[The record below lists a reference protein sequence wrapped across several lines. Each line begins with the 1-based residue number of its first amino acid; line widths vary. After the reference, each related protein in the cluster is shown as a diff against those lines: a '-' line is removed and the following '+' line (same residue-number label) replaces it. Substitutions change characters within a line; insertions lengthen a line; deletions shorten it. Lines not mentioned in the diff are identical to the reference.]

1 LILIVSAIKLEV
13 FAILKRMKKV
23 KILNKRIPSVHEGYI
38 NNKKIIL
45 VISGVGKDNASVAS
59 EFISSKFLENA
70 PGENN
75 KGHILERIII
85 CGVSGALK
93 EELTTGDVIVCNKIS
108 LGDLNSCKISNS
120 MKLRNSEKAL
130 EKEVE
135 KALVLNNS
143 FFGKK
148 LESETRENKLYFK
161 LFFSGSLLTVNN
173 ILADVEE
180 KKLAG
185 ERFGADIA
193 DMESYWI
200 LKNLTYSKI
209 KTNVLCIR
217 AVSDGLNFSLT
228 ESLQNLIRN
237 GNINYHQ
244 VFLFILKNSMNFF
257 RLISAGINFRKAC
270 RSLHFFIENI
280 CKF

>member
-1 LILIVSAIKLEV
+1 
-13 FAILKRMKKV
+13 
-23 KILNKRIPSVHEGYI
+23 
-38 NNKKIIL
+38 
-45 VISGVGKDNASVAS
+45 VGKDNASAAS

-70 PGENN
+70 LGENN

-93 EELTTGDVIVCNKIS
+93 EGLSIGDVVVCDRILLRDSNFCRIVNTIR
-108 LGDLNSCKISNS
+108 
-120 MKLRNSEKAL
+120 LRNPEKSSEKAL

-135 KALVLNNS
+135 KELVLNNG
-143 FFGKK
+143 FFRKK
-148 LESETRENKLYFK
+148 SEPESRKNKLYFK
-161 LFFSGSLLTVNN
+161 LYFSGSLLTVNN
-173 ILADVEE
+173 ILADMEE

-200 LKNLTYSKI
+200 LKNLKYSKI
-209 KTNVLCIR
+209 KTSILCIR

-228 ESLQNLIRN
+228 ESLQNLTRN

-244 VFLFILKNSMNFF
+244 VFLLILKNLINFF